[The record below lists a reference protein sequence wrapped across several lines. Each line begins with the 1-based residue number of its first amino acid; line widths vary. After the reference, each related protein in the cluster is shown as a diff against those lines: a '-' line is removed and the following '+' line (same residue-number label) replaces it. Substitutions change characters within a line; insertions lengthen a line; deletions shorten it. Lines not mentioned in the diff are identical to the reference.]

1 MQDKYLKMIH
11 GIGTDFVEVS
21 RLERILKEWGDRF
34 LDRVYAHDEI
44 EYCKNKA
51 FPAIHFA
58 ARFAAKESFLKS
70 LGIGLGMGVKLKEI
84 EVRNNTLGNP
94 ELKINEKVVSILDNL
109 GVKAIHLSMTHTRE
123 HAHAIVILER

>member
-1 MQDKYLKMIH
+1 MIH

-84 EVRNNTLGNP
+84 EVRNNALGNP
-94 ELKINEKVVSILDNL
+94 ELKINEEVVSMLDDL

>member
-1 MQDKYLKMIH
+1 VQDKYLKMIH

>member
-1 MQDKYLKMIH
+1 MIH

>member
-1 MQDKYLKMIH
+1 VQDKYLKMIH

-34 LDRVYAHDEI
+34 LDRVYARDEI

>member
-1 MQDKYLKMIH
+1 MIH

-84 EVRNNTLGNP
+84 EVRNNALGNP
-94 ELKINEKVVSILDNL
+94 ELKINEKVVSILDDL

>member
-1 MQDKYLKMIH
+1 MWDKYLKMIH

-94 ELKINEKVVSILDNL
+94 ELKINEKVVSILDDL

-123 HAHAIVILER
+123 HAHAIVILEK

>member
-1 MQDKYLKMIH
+1 MIH

-44 EYCKNKA
+44 EYCRSKA

-70 LGIGLGMGVKLKEI
+70 IGIGLGMGVKLKEI

>member
-1 MQDKYLKMIH
+1 MIH

-94 ELKINEKVVSILDNL
+94 ELKINEKVASILDDL
-109 GVKAIHLSMTHTRE
+109 GVKAIHLSMTHTRG